1 MPYGEITSAEAK
13 EIRDSTACSVEI
25 CTKAAREL
33 RIYGSPAMLSS
44 CYRKTFMLL
53 SIREHRIVDQ
63 GKQEHQK
70 VQDRI
75 EILKKLWESCAV
87 DAPSPMTTARPSADD
102 APTPMTTARSNKDGE
117 PQANAPMPP
126 PKTPMPKK
134 EKQHETDEGGNTQPP
149 SEPQVIQLFD
159 AIRDQKK
166 ADDQRFWS
174 SIEREFRSPK
184 ASTSAQETGQSNAK
198 ESPLIIPPNPG
209 GQTMAMQTLF
219 VPTPTEHLFCPVP
232 TFPFQPT
239 KKPGPPTNGE
249 SRMRILKP
257 PPGLE
262 HVIEEKKKE
271 DAFRW
276 Q

>member
-13 EIRDSTACSVEI
+13 EIRNIFACHVEI

-33 RIYGSPAMLSS
+33 RIYGSPEMLSS
-44 CYRKTFMLL
+44 CYMKTFMLL
-53 SIREHRIVDQ
+53 SIRDDPIEEQ
-63 GKQEHQK
+63 GKQEHQT

-75 EILKKLWESCAV
+75 ENIKKLLESGAV
-87 DAPSPMTTARPSADD
+87 HAPSPRTTARPNADD
-102 APTPMTTARSNKDGE
+102 APTPTTTARSSKYDK

-149 SEPQVIQLFD
+149 SEPQVIQLFE
-159 AIRDQKK
+159 AIRLQKK
-166 ADDQRFWS
+166 AEDEQSWS
-174 SIEREFRSPK
+174 SIEHAFASPK
-184 ASTSAQETGQSNAK
+184 SSTSAQGPGQSHAK
-198 ESPLIIPPNPG
+198 DSPLIIPPNPG
-209 GQTMAMQTLF
+209 GQTMAIQTLV
-219 VPTPTEHLFCPVP
+219 VPTPPAQLFGPVP

-239 KKPGPPTNGE
+239 KKPEPPTNGE
-249 SRMRILKP
+249 SSMRILKP
-257 PPGLE
+257 PPGLG